1 MGSSLGTLTLDLLAR
16 IGGFTGPL
24 DKAERQSKKTA
35 NAISKHQREVTAAI
49 GSSLKSLAGWAA
61 GFIAF
66 GAMKSFVT
74 SSLDA
79 AGAIKDVAETAGITT
94 DTLQEMRHVTSMF
107 GVSAE
112 QADKGLQRFNK
123 SIGELKAGTGSLY
136 TYLSK
141 TDKAL
146 LSQVQSAKSTD
157 DALDLVFKSMSN
169 VADSSERAALA
180 GAAFGKS
187 SSSQRM
193 AIMADDYENL
203 RKEASDL
210 GLVIDSDLIKSADE
224 AGDKLD
230 TMAQVIKTQLT
241 GAVLGLAPAI
251 QSMAQGI
258 TKVAPIIGSI
268 FGGWGGGE
276 KAIQEM
282 VDKKNALIAYEK
294 EMADLVA
301 LQKEWESVE
310 RTQLSLKAQK
320 GSLFNPETLK
330 EAQNNIESITE
341 SINQL
346 NGSKSGTSGGAVSP
360 GLSQQQSVE
369 IYKKAF
375 SELEQITQ
383 KTYDVMKGVY
393 QDDYDEFFELTG
405 DKLTAQAIYNKNMKA
420 LNEKLIGKDSGD
432 SWEDFGNVLKNT
444 SEANKQRLE
453 IIKSSNLAIKAE
465 NDRQLQEDIARDVT
479 LRQLTDEANTAE
491 LNNISNNIEREI
503 ALHEYKYEKL
513 KELYDEGSAE
523 LTEIERVEAAERMA
537 ILKENDYWGN
547 YVLSME
553 ESMEN
558 MDEIIGNSLNSFT
571 SKFGDFF
578 ASAIMGTED
587 IGESFKRLATD
598 MASTMLSAIGKM
610 IAQWLVYQV
619 TKVAVDKT
627 VQAAAIPSLISNAQ
641 AGSLLAGINAYASAA
656 AIPYVGWGL
665 APGAMAA
672 ALAVTEPMAAA
683 VSGLAVAGLAHEG
696 IDSIPETGT
705 WLLKK
710 GERVTTSE
718 TSKKLDDVLN
728 RIQSG
733 INTAPSGNGPGS
745 NRQSVRIINSI
756 HPSIISDWAQTDEG
770 ERVIMNTIGRNR
782 GEVASYVFS

>member
-1 MGSSLGTLTLDLLAR
+1 MANLGTLTLDLVAK

-24 DKAERQSKKTA
+24 DKAERHSNKTA

-49 GSSLKSLAGWAA
+49 GSSIKSLVGWAA

-66 GAMKSFVT
+66 GAMKSFVDN
-74 SSLDA
+74 SLKA
-79 AGAIKDVAETAGITT
+79 AGAIQDVAATAGITT

-112 QADKGLQRFNK
+112 QADQGLQKFNK

-146 LSQVQSAKSTD
+146 LSQVQSAGSAD
-157 DALDLVFKSMSN
+157 EALDIIFKSMRN
-169 VADSSERAALA
+169 VEDSSKRSALA
-180 GAAFGKS
+180 VAAFGKS
-187 SSSQRM
+187 GQRM
-193 AIMADDYENL
+193 SVMADDYENL
-203 RKEASDL
+203 RKEARDL

-241 GAVLGLAPAI
+241 SAVLELAPAI

-282 VDKKNALIAYEK
+282 VDKKNALTAYEK
-294 EMADLVA
+294 EMADLVD

-346 NGSKSGTSGGAVSP
+346 NGSKAGASGGAGNP

-393 QDDYDEFFELTG
+393 KDDRDEFIELTG

-432 SWEDFGNVLKNT
+432 SWEDFGKVLKNT

-523 LTEIERVEAAERMA
+523 LTEIDRAEAAERMA

-547 YVLSME
+547 YLSSME
-553 ESMEN
+553 EN
-558 MDEIIGNSLNSFT
+558 MSSIDSIVGDSLNNWS
-571 SKFGDFF
+571 SQFGDFF
-578 ASAIMGTED
+578 ATAVMDSENLGDAFETMAKG
-587 IGESFKRLATD
+587 
-598 MASTMLSAIGKM
+598 MASTALSAIGKM
-610 IAQWLVYQV
+610 IAQWLVF
-619 TKVAVDKT
+619 KVVKIATDKAT
-627 VQAAAIPSLISNAQ
+627 QAAAIPSYVANAE

-683 VSGLAVAGLAHEG
+683 VSAAAVAGLAHEG

-728 RIQSG
+728 RIQNG
-733 INTAPSGNGPGS
+733 IDAAPSVNSSGS

-756 HPSIISDWAQTDEG
+756 DPSIISDWAQTDAG
-770 ERVIMNTIGRNR
+770 ERVIMNTISRNR

>member
-1 MGSSLGTLTLDLLAR
+1 MSNLGTLTLDLLCK

-24 DKAERQSKKTA
+24 DKAERHSKKTA
-35 NAISKHQREVTAAI
+35 NAISEHQREVTAAI
-49 GSSLKSLAGWAA
+49 GSSIKSLVGWAA
-61 GFIAF
+61 GFVAF
-66 GAMKSFVT
+66 GSMKSFVDSALKT
-74 SSLDA
+74 SDELRKVA
-79 AGAIKDVAETAGITT
+79 ASAGMST
-94 DTLQEMRHVTSMF
+94 DTIQEMRHAAMLSGMEF
-107 GVSAE
+107 GE
-112 QADKGLQRFNK
+112 LDKGMERFN
-123 SIGELKAGTGSLY
+123 SIVGKLRDGSGSLY

-141 TDKAL
+141 TDRAL
-146 LSQVQSAKSTD
+146 LSQVQSAGSA
-157 DALDLVFKSMSN
+157 DAALNLILKSMKNISS
-169 VADSSERAALA
+169 DSDRAAFA
-180 GAAFGKS
+180 VAAFGKS
-187 SSSQRM
+187 DMRM
-193 AIMADDYENL
+193 SLLATDFENL
-203 RKEASDL
+203 RKEARDL
-210 GLVIDSDLIKSADE
+210 GLVIDSDLLKSAED
-224 AGDKLD
+224 ANDKLEI
-230 TMAQVIKTQLT
+230 MSSVIKTQLT

-251 QSMAQGI
+251 QSMAEGI
-258 TKVAPIIGSI
+258 TKVAPVISQI

-276 KAIQEM
+276 AAIKSM
-282 VDKKNALIAYEK
+282 VEKKNELTSYKK

-330 EAQNNIESITE
+330 MAQNNIESITE

-346 NGSKSGTSGGAVSP
+346 NGSKTGTSGGTVNP

-369 IYKKAF
+369 IYRKAF

-420 LNEKLIGKDSGD
+420 LNEKLTGEGGSD
-432 SWEDFGNVLKNT
+432 SWEDFGKVLKNT

-465 NDRQLQEDIARDVT
+465 NDRQLQEDIARNVT

-491 LNNISNNIEREI
+491 LNNISDSTEREL
-503 ALHEYKYEKL
+503 ALHEYKYQKL
-513 KELYDEGSAE
+513 KELYAEGSAE
-523 LTEIERVEAAERMA
+523 LTEIERAEAAERMS
-537 ILKENDYWGN
+537 ILKEADYWGN
-547 YVLSME
+547 YVSSME

-558 MDEIIGNSLNSFT
+558 MDEIIGNSLTSFT

-627 VQAAAIPSLISNAQ
+627 VQAAAIPSLVSNAQ

-710 GERVTTSE
+710 GERVTTGE

-728 RIQSG
+728 RIQNG
-733 INTAPSGNGPGS
+733 INAAPSWNGQDS

-756 HPSIISDWAQTDEG
+756 DPSIISDWAQTDEG
-770 ERVIMNTIGRNR
+770 ERVIMNTISRNR